1 MHKSMMSFNIA
12 KKASSIGLMRSMSCS
27 TNNTPPRIVRTD
39 MTRMPVS
46 DRVMIAHTRTSISSL
61 LMLAR

>member
-1 MHKSMMSFNIA
+1 
-12 KKASSIGLMRSMSCS
+12 
-27 TNNTPPRIVRTD
+27 